1 MTIELLHTKA
11 RMLPQGGASKRKE
24 VRELISFILWVI
36 FFTIGKLFRD
46 NDF

>member
-1 MTIELLHTKA
+1 MTIELLRKSA
-11 RMLPQGGASKRKE
+11 DVAPGASKRKE

-36 FFTIGKLFRD
+36 FFTIVKLFRD